1 MLVIYKGNNFH
12 RQMNVFTKIR
22 EVTGG
27 VLHVIEN
34 ELGKS
39 LAKVSGKYDILEMM
53 THRNAFTI

>member
-12 RQMNVFTKIR
+12 RQINVFTKIR

-34 ELGKS
+34 ELGKVWP
-39 LAKVSGKYDILEMM
+39 K
-53 THRNAFTI
+53 